1 MKLSAITKF
10 TSRQLVTIIL
20 IFILSVFGNADKA
33 DSRPL
38 GLYVSGGISD
48 PTGELGSGMEVGYHG
63 VAKLGFQLEPR
74 TEFLIGGEFHSMP
87 TDHNRL
93 PDVSADF
100 RAIMIGFDV
109 KINVGIP
116 EDPIEPFLIV
126 GGGYANIDFTDT
138 LTQIRKVNTFRADT
152 DSQSY
157 FELGGGFEIKRAFA
171 LIKFVNI
178 FTELADGRFISIGIG
193 YKLPLM

>member
-1 MKLSAITKF
+1 MSTKEKYF
-10 TSRQLVTIIL
+10 SRLFAASFLAVAL
-20 IFILSVFGNADKA
+20 NVFGIAGQA
-33 DSRPL
+33 HSRPMA
-38 GLYVSGGISD
+38 LYLSGGISD
-48 PTGELGSGMEVGYHG
+48 PTGELATGMEVGYHG
-63 VAKLGFQLEPR
+63 AAKLGFQLEPR

-93 PDVSADF
+93 PDVNANF

-116 EDPIEPFLIV
+116 EDPIVPFLVV
-126 GGGYANIDFTDT
+126 GGGYANIDFSDT
-138 LTQIRKVNTFRADT
+138 LTQISGGSSFKADS

-171 LIKFVNI
+171 LIRFVNI
-178 FTELADGRFISIGIG
+178 FTQQADGRFISIGIG
-193 YKLPLM
+193 YKLPLL